1 MRVSTAMILAA
12 VGVSA
17 LPSGH
22 NHNHA
27 RLHREAAK
35 RDEDVLVTATIDGK
49 VVSWTQGG
57 SPFKAAHKP
66 TAAVVEAAAVTSST
80 VAAATTTSSSSSST
94 YVAPTTTSSSSV
106 AAATTT
112 SSSAAATSTS
122 SSSGG
127 SGSGISTY
135 EAFTSCSSNTKRA
148 TMADITYV
156 GNTGCDGYGSNIK
169 LIQSNLASDYDYVV
183 EAVNDGSSAM
193 QCKVWNKIGSDG
205 GINGFFSGNEVDS
218 FTLAAGSSQYL
229 AFDKNSQGGMCC
241 ATGSIALTSYGE
253 FNCPWL
259 EYDFGST
266 KNSDYSGFD
275 ASALVEGSSG
285 PWAALKV
292 CTADSSTCST
302 LNGDGTGTNAYLPGD
317 EALDG
322 IGGNLS
328 PGKVTL
334 ISTWS

>member
-1 MRVSTAMILAA
+1 MRVSTALLLTA

-22 NHNHA
+22 HQHHA
-27 RLHREAAK
+27 HVHRAADK
-35 RDEDVLVTATIDGK
+35 RDESVLVTATIDGK

-57 SPFKAAHKP
+57 SPFKLAHRP
-66 TAAVVEAAAVTSST
+66 T
-80 VAAATTTSSSSSST
+80 VAAIALSSPKPSSSSAAPTTSSSSI
-94 YVAPTTTSSSSV
+94 VVPTTTSLSSSY
-106 AAATTT
+106 
-112 SSSAAATSTS
+112 SSSSSTVVATSTS
-122 SSSGG
+122 SSATASSSSSSDSSSG
-127 SGSGISTY
+127 
-135 EAFTSCSSNTKRA
+135 FTACSANSASSKKRA
-148 TMADITYV
+148 TSADIAYV

-169 LIQSNLASDYDYVV
+169 LIEKSSTSAYDYVV
-183 EAVNDGSSAM
+183 QAVNDASKAM
-193 QCKVWNKIGSDG
+193 ECAVWNKIGSDG
-205 GINGFFSGNEVDS
+205 GINGFFKGNEASS
-218 FTLAAGSSQYL
+218 FTLAAGSSQYI

-241 ATGSIALTSYGE
+241 ATGSIATTSYGE

-259 EYDFGST
+259 EFDFGSS

-275 ASALVEGSSG
+275 ASALVEGASG
-285 PWAALKV
+285 PWAKLNV
-292 CTADSSTCST
+292 CTEDESTCST

-328 PGKVTL
+328 PGAVTL

>member
-1 MRVSTAMILAA
+1 MILAA

-22 NHNHA
+22 NHA

-35 RDEDVLVTATIDGK
+35 RDGDVLVTATIDGK

-66 TAAVVEAAAVTSST
+66 TAAAVKEAAVVTSSP
-80 VAAATTTSSSSSST
+80 VAAATTTSSSST
-94 YVAPTTTSSSSV
+94 YVAPTTTSSSSSSV
-106 AAATTT
+106 VATTSS
-112 SSSAAATSTS
+112 SSSAAASSTSS

-127 SGSGISTY
+127 SGSGSSTY

-148 TMADITYV
+148 TSADISYV

-169 LIQSNLASDYDYVV
+169 LIQSNIASDYDYVV
-183 EAVNDGSSAM
+183 KAVNGGSSSM

-218 FTLAAGSSQYL
+218 FTLSAGSSQYL

-285 PWAALKV
+285 PWAALEV
-292 CTADSSTCST
+292 CTSDSSTCST

>member
-1 MRVSTAMILAA
+1 MILAA

-22 NHNHA
+22 AHNHA
-27 RLHREAAK
+27 HLHRQAAK
-35 RDEDVLVTATIDGK
+35 RDDEVLVTATIDGK

-66 TAAVVEAAAVTSST
+66 TAAVVQAAVATSSS
-80 VAAATTTSSSSSST
+80 VAAATTTSSSS
-94 YVAPTTTSSSSV
+94 VAAVTTTSSSSTA

-122 SSSGG
+122 SSSSG

-148 TMADITYV
+148 TTADIAYV

-169 LIQSNLASDYDYVV
+169 LIQSNLASDYTYVV
-183 EAVNDGSSAM
+183 KAANGGSSSM
-193 QCKVWNKIGSDG
+193 ECKIWNKIGADG
-205 GINGFFSGNEVDS
+205 GINGFFSGNEADT
-218 FTLAAGSSQYL
+218 FTLAAGSSQYI

-241 ATGSIALTSYGE
+241 AEGSIALTSYGE

-259 EYDFGST
+259 EFDFGST

-285 PWAALKV
+285 PWAPLKV
-292 CTADSSTCST
+292 CTEDNSVCST
-302 LNGDGTGTNAYLPGD
+302 LDGNGSGTNAYLPGD

-328 PGKVTL
+328 PGNVSL